1 MGSRRLRKLLRDSSF
16 APAGPGRRAASPL
29 KGVAV
34 PLDASPKSALMFNAG
49 PSESLWA
56 WGLFL
61 TLSAGACLPLAQA
74 REAALEE
81 IVVTAQKREQ
91 NIQDVPLSI
100 SRLAGQKLAARFTG
114 GEDALALANA
124 APGLYVETSSGRL
137 APRFYLRGLG
147 NPDFTQ
153 AASQPVSIVF
163 DEVVMERAALKS
175 FPLFDLDDIEIIR
188 GPQGALFGRNTTAGI
203 IKFDSRRP
211 SAETEGHIKTSGGNK
226 GTFNVEAALGGPL
239 IDNRLAGRIS
249 FLTQNRAGWI
259 DNAYSGEDGALGG
272 FNIFAGR
279 LQLLWTPTESFSAL
293 LLHQRQDQDGNTASA
308 FRANVF
314 TQGSNKL
321 NENYARDRVWFDGGG
336 GNPSLIKSHG
346 STLKLDWTLGK
357 HLLTS
362 ITSYQDV
369 YDRFARA
376 DIDGGYGCS
385 LSAIGL
391 CPAGPA
397 GPPSV
402 PFRAETSPFVVPVDT
417 GSDLVTN
424 QLTQEA
430 RIANKTEGRFN
441 YQVGAFYF
449 KDEFKTTALNAAET
463 NTVTP
468 RGIGARSNTHIDNR
482 AWAVFGQSTLK
493 VNNALT
499 LTAGARYTDDKKK
512 ARHFAPP
519 GSSRFDFIQT
529 LTPLSLG
536 DDHLGWELALAYG
549 LDDASQAYV
558 RVASGFRAPTIQD
571 RIDEDPEVTT
581 ADSETILS
589 YEIGYKALWSKVR
602 LNAAAFYYAV
612 DNMQLTAIGG
622 ANNSVRLLNAEQG
635 VGYGV
640 EFDLDY
646 AALDNLILSGGFGY
660 NKTRIN
666 DAGLATAPCGSG
678 LCTVLDPLDANG
690 FAVIDGNPFQH
701 APLWTLNVELDY
713 AHPLSGASELYLYT
727 DWKLRGKTNEFLYES
742 VEYSFGTQ
750 FEGGLRVG
758 YRNSVKGYEIG
769 LFARNLTDEHNPIGG
784 IDFANNLGYVNQPR
798 IWGAEA
804 SYRF

>member
-1 MGSRRLRKLLRDSSF
+1 MGSGRLSKVLRDSGF
-16 APAGPGRRAASPL
+16 APAGQDAAGASLPRLTTALPFPL
-29 KGVAV
+29 APIPV
-34 PLDASPKSALMFNAG
+34 MFNAA
-49 PSESLWA
+49 PSKPRLA

-61 TLSAGACLPLAQA
+61 ILSAGACSPPAQT
-74 REAALEE
+74 REALEE
-81 IVVTAQKREQ
+81 LVVTAQKREQ

-100 SRLAGQKLAARFTG
+100 SRLAGQKLASRFTG

-163 DEVVMERAALKS
+163 DEVTMERAALKS
-175 FPLFDLDDIEIIR
+175 FPLFDLDDIEVIR

-211 SAETEGHIKTSGGNK
+211 SWETEGRIKTSGGNK
-226 GTFNVEAALGGPL
+226 GTFNVEAALGGAL
-239 IDNRLAGRIS
+239 IDNKLAGRIS
-249 FLTQNRAGWI
+249 FLTQNRANWI

-314 TQGSNKL
+314 TQGSNEL
-321 NENYARDRVWFDGGG
+321 NENYKRDKVWFDGGG

-346 STLKLDWTLGK
+346 STVKLDWTLGG

-385 LSAIGL
+385 LSAAGL

-424 QLTQEA
+424 QLTQEV
-430 RIANKTEGRFN
+430 RIANNAEGRFS
-441 YQVGAFYF
+441 YQAGAFYF

-482 AWAVFGQSTLK
+482 AWAVFGQSTFK
-493 VNNALT
+493 VNQALT

-529 LTPLSLG
+529 LAPLSLG

-549 LDDASQAYV
+549 LDDASQTYI

-571 RIDEDPEVTT
+571 RIDEDPAVTT
-581 ADSETILS
+581 ADSETIMS
-589 YEIGYKALWSKVR
+589 YEIGYKALWAKVR

-622 ANNSVRLLNAEQG
+622 ANNSVRLLNAEEG
-635 VGYGV
+635 VGYGL

-646 AALDNLILSGGFGY
+646 AALDNLTLSGGFGY

-678 LCTVLDPLDANG
+678 LCTLLDPLDANG
-690 FAVIDGNPFQH
+690 FAMIDGNPFQH

-713 AHPLSGASELYLYT
+713 AHPLAGGELYLYT
-727 DWKLRGKTNEFLYES
+727 DWKLRGKTSEFLYES
-742 VEYSFGTQ
+742 VEYTFGTQ

-758 YRNSVKGYEIG
+758 YRNQAKGYEIG